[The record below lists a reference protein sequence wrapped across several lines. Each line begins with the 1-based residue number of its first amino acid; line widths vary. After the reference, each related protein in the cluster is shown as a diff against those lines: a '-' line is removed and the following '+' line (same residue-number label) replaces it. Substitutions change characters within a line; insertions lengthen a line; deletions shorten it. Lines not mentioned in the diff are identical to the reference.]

1 MDAEDE
7 RMEKKVIRTE
17 DEHIP
22 IGSLVELP
30 DGKLGIEVQHR
41 RHNKMVKEIFTLNW
55 LNRIC
60 EKLQL
65 YRA

>member
-7 RMEKKVIRTE
+7 RMEKKIIRTE

-41 RHNKMVKEIFTLNW
+41 RHNKIVKEIFTLNW

>member
-1 MDAEDE
+1 
-7 RMEKKVIRTE
+7 MEKKIIRTE

>member
-1 MDAEDE
+1 VDAEDE
-7 RMEKKVIRTE
+7 RMEKKIIRTE

-41 RHNKMVKEIFTLNW
+41 RHNKIVKEIFTLNW

>member
-7 RMEKKVIRTE
+7 RMEKKIIRTE

-30 DGKLGIEVQHR
+30 DGKLGIEVQHK
-41 RHNKMVKEIFTLNW
+41 RHNKIVKEIFTLNW

>member
-7 RMEKKVIRTE
+7 RMEKKIIRTE

>member
-1 MDAEDE
+1 
-7 RMEKKVIRTE
+7 MEKKIIRTE

-30 DGKLGIEVQHR
+30 DGKLGIEVQHK
-41 RHNKMVKEIFTLNW
+41 RHNKIVKEIFTLNW

>member
-1 MDAEDE
+1 
-7 RMEKKVIRTE
+7 MEKKIIRTE
-17 DEHIP
+17 GEHIP

-41 RHNKMVKEIFTLNW
+41 RHNKMVKEILTLNW

>member
-1 MDAEDE
+1 
-7 RMEKKVIRTE
+7 MEKKIIRTE

-22 IGSLVELP
+22 IGSLVVLP

-41 RHNKMVKEIFTLNW
+41 RHNKIVKEIFTLNW

>member
-1 MDAEDE
+1 
-7 RMEKKVIRTE
+7 MEKKIIRTE

-41 RHNKMVKEIFTLNW
+41 RHNKIVKEIFTLNW